1 MLITSDIYL
10 PKLKIIDY
18 LCPTEEEKRI
28 FEQNITLLSLDEII
42 EKSQLNLNM
51 EMING
56 GLNFSSGQKQI
67 ILLLKI
73 FAQSPKTLLLDE
85 AFENIDSHNFE
96 LFKRAFENYDERIV
110 EVSHS
115 KKFIRNGKEVNFGI
129 FTEK

>member
-1 MLITSDIYL
+1 M

-18 LCPTEEEKRI
+18 LCPTNEEKRI
-28 FEQNITLLSLDEII
+28 FEENVLSLSLNEII
-42 EKSQLNLNM
+42 SKSQLNLNM

-56 GLNFSSGQKQI
+56 GMNFSSGQKQI
-67 ILLLKI
+67 ILLLKV

-85 AFENIDSHNFE
+85 AFENIDSNNFE
-96 LFKRAFENYDERIV
+96 MFKKAFENYEERII

-115 KKFIRNGKEVNFGI
+115 KKFIRDGKEVNFGN